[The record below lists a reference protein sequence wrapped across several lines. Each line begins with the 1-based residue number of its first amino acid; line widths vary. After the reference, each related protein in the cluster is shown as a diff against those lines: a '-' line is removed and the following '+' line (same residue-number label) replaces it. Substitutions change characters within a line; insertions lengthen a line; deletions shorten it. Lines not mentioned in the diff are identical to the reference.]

1 MPEGRILNARREDTT
16 DSILPSSILLVV
28 VFFVQALIKEFKN
41 VVCAVFL
48 SDGKIRCLAH

>member
-28 VFFVQALIKEFKN
+28 CLFFVYESCK
-41 VVCAVFL
+41 
-48 SDGKIRCLAH
+48 H